1 MYLVRVWREAAAE
14 VRDVVRGGTPTHARL
29 RDRLVAVALATVGFD
44 LVCAVLAFLFEHHQ
58 KQTQIESVGSAVF
71 WTSTQLLTVSSSM
84 QNPISFAGRVLDVV
98 MEIYAITVIA
108 ALAGALGAF
117 LVKRGEELDAAV
129 KAAHGSG

>member
-1 MYLVRVWREAAAE
+1 MYLVRVWSDAAAE
-14 VRDVVRGGTPTHARL
+14 VRDVLRAGTPTHARL

-58 KQTQIESVGSAVF
+58 KQTQIESVGSALF
-71 WTSTQLLTVSSSM
+71 WTTTQLLTVSSSM
-84 QNPISFAGRVLDVV
+84 QNPISLPGRVLDVV

-108 ALAGALGAF
+108 TLAGAFGAF

-129 KAAHGSG
+129 KAGHGSR